1 MVMTYDLDAQQS
13 GGLLSV
19 WLSPKDDN
27 IQPSI
32 YLEVLGCG
40 KKYIR
45 IWYGSLG
52 DPTIDYEWRLHYNAI
67 CLWKL

>member
-32 YLEVLGCG
+32 YLEVLGCERNTLEFG
-40 KKYIR
+40 M
-45 IWYGSLG
+45 
-52 DPTIDYEWRLHYNAI
+52 DH
-67 CLWKL
+67 